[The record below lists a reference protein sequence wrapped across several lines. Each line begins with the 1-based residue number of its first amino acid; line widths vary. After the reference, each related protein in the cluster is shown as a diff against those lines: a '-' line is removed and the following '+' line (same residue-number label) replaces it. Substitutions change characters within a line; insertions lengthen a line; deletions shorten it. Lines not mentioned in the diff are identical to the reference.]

1 MPHILPF
8 PHANDAL
15 DIIYAEHAGKPELK
29 TIFNPFPICIIQQ
42 RRQCRHCARETD
54 VSAVNV
60 TYLCTQRLRVKNE
73 GASINKMCALGKRE
87 NSALEAREIFI
98 CVRGPCAHLYRFGFA
113 NGKKNPRG
121 EKSGKLKRA
130 KGKKPLIQIRIDA
143 NERNARARTDG
154 SSTPSVSRSFF
165 SRADRSPHAA
175 AGTYIFSRGLSLRAR
190 ALGCIRAA
198 AASDFPSASFPRFFA
213 FSSFVVVDEMC
224 VDVCGNYTRVKMV
237 F

>member
-1 MPHILPF
+1 
-8 PHANDAL
+8 
-15 DIIYAEHAGKPELK
+15 
-29 TIFNPFPICIIQQ
+29 
-42 RRQCRHCARETD
+42 
-54 VSAVNV
+54 
-60 TYLCTQRLRVKNE
+60 
-73 GASINKMCALGKRE
+73 MCALGKRE

-190 ALGCIRAA
+190 AWMYTCCSGIGFSERLVPSLFCLFVIR
-198 AASDFPSASFPRFFA
+198 SR
-213 FSSFVVVDEMC
+213 
-224 VDVCGNYTRVKMV
+224 R
-237 F
+237 